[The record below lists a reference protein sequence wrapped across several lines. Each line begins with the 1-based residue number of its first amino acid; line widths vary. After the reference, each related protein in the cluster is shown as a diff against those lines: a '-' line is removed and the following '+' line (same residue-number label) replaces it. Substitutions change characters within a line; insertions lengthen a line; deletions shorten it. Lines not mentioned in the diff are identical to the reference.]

1 MTARAPSSRFGL
13 ALTPSD
19 VHQVAGRFVVR
30 GILSFAKSAP
40 EGDRPA
46 VRAHR
51 PRLGEPRDRLQG
63 EVVLEEVLVHLGGD
77 LADRPRRA
85 DVEASVGGSGWTSM
99 TRVPPRF
106 CADAASGMSASPAT
120 ATTTQ
125 LVTN

>member
-1 MTARAPSSRFGL
+1 MASEEEAMAYSRGAVERAMKVEEVILRAIDGK
-13 ALTPSD
+13 LTWVQAADILGYS
-19 VHQVAGRFVVR
+19 
-30 GILSFAKSAP
+30 LSFAKSAP

-106 CADAASGMSASPAT
+106 
-120 ATTTQ
+120 
-125 LVTN
+125 